1 MRQAF
6 KLWCGDPNNLVL
18 FPAYCVAGTN
28 GNTVLSGKRHVEV
41 RAVGGHAAAAS
52 ATSLRHPWVCGRSLM
67 TVPLSTSSARW
78 GDSHVVSAVPRG
90 AI

>member
-1 MRQAF
+1 MLQAF

-28 GNTVLSGKRHVEV
+28 GNTVLSGKRRVEV
-41 RAVGGHAAAAS
+41 RVMRRQEAAAS
-52 ATSLRHPWVCGRSLM
+52 ALTPTSLVCGRSLM
-67 TVPLSTSSARW
+67 TAPLSTSSARW
-78 GDSHVVSAVPRG
+78 GDSHAVSAVPRG